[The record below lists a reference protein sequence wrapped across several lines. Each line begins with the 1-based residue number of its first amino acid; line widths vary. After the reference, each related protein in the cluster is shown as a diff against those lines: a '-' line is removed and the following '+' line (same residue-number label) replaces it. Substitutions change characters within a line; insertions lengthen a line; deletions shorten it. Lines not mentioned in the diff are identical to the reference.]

1 MDPQHWILGSGFETL
16 LHEEDL
22 NRKISLNPD
31 PVVVQEQIL
40 QQKKTTQQWIFLS
53 VLHINSYIRT
63 FKSIV
68 GLGSNTMAHNG

>member
-31 PVVVQEQIL
+31 PVVVEEQIL
-40 QQKKTTQQWIFLS
+40 QQKKQRNNGQFYLCCISTVTYGLS
-53 VLHINSYIRT
+53 KALWVCEEIPRLTN
-63 FKSIV
+63 
-68 GLGSNTMAHNG
+68 